1 MWSEPVAF
9 RHRLPSEASCQT
21 GMLNGRCRGLDNAG
35 KTTIVKRINGEDIS
49 TVSPTLGF
57 NIKTMEYNGC
67 FFPHTTCWGLCS
79 EEPGK
84 LTSIGRAQGSGVC
97 H

>member
-1 MWSEPVAF
+1 MRGQQHLCIAAASYDENCTAILI
-9 RHRLPSEASCQT
+9 RNSRLQICLENDDVLRRS
-21 GMLNGRCRGLDNAG
+21 GLDNAG

-67 FFPHTTCWGLCS
+67 VAVIWL
-79 EEPGK
+79 
-84 LTSIGRAQGSGVC
+84 SGQSDLN
-97 H
+97 